1 MKHNATKIQAYVRM
15 KIQEKKYTI
24 SLQEEKI
31 QADMAYQL
39 RLLQERLQEEQKRN
53 LSLELDREQED
64 QVFPTMSDSNS
75 SRGKVSFVPPPRV
88 RKKSSAHLVM
98 ADAGGMI
105 ERMQEENARL
115 RKENDELRTTNARMR
130 DESEKWKQEKEVQS
144 ACNHVKL
151 RQYEDQVLFILY
163 VMCK

>member
-1 MKHNATKIQAYVRM
+1 MLIQRCTKYDVSPLRRQYLIMKHNATKIQAYVRM

-105 ERMQEENARL
+105 ERMQEENA
-115 RKENDELRTTNARMR
+115 KERDRANARILLLETIL
-130 DESEKWKQEKEVQS
+130 DKLLQEMS
-144 ACNHVKL
+144 
-151 RQYEDQVLFILY
+151 
-163 VMCK
+163 